1 MTRLNFFF
9 LFPSSFIIFMYP
21 ATLFP
26 LFIMFGFTVLGH
38 FCVAYSNTS
47 FEFESRIRAAVNN
60 M

>member
-1 MTRLNFFF
+1 MTRLNFFLIPV
-9 LFPSSFIIFMYP
+9 LFYNFYVPGNTLPLIYHVWMYC
-21 ATLFP
+21 TWS
-26 LFIMFGFTVLGH
+26 